1 MAKKEIDIFDLLPE
15 EAIKKVDEIGYTF
28 LSEQGFDTKGA
39 AESNSKRAK
48 LKKELK
54 KQGKELFYR
63 SAVDKE
69 TKAIL
74 IWFELCKGGE
84 TIATSQGIKFLP
96 KTPKGGEGG
105 K

>member
-15 EAIKKVDEIGYTF
+15 EAIKKVDEIGYNF

-39 AESNSKRAK
+39 AESNSKRTEIT
-48 LKKELK
+48 KELK
-54 KQGKELFYR
+54 KQGKKLFYKG
-63 SAVDKE
+63 AVDKE

-74 IWFELCKGGE
+74 IWFELYKGKDK
-84 TIATSQGIKFLP
+84 IATSQGIKFLP
-96 KTPKGGEGG
+96 KPSKGGESG

>member
-1 MAKKEIDIFDLLPE
+1 MGKRELDNFDRLPE
-15 EAIKKVDEIGYTF
+15 EAIKKIDDLGYNF

-48 LKKELK
+48 IKKELK

-63 SAVDKE
+63 SAADKE

-74 IWFELCKGGE
+74 FWFELCKGKE

-96 KTPKGGEGG
+96 KPPEGGEGG